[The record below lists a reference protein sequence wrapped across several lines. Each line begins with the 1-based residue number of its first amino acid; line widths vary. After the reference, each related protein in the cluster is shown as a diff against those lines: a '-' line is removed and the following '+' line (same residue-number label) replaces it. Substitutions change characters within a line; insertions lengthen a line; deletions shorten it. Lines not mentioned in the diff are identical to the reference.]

1 MEKHQCEL
9 SFAERVFLIVLDSV
23 GCGEAPDAADF
34 GDAGSNTL
42 RSIARSPF
50 FSAENMKK
58 LGLSRIDGMAY
69 LGEKPDA
76 VGAVARL
83 SELSKGKDTTTGHW
97 EIAGIVSQSPMPTYP
112 NGFPESVLTAF
123 ENATGRGVLCNR
135 PYSGTDVIRDFGEE
149 HLKTGKWIVYTSADS
164 VFQIAAHEEVVPLEE
179 LYEACRTARKIL
191 TGENSVGR
199 VIARPFVGTPGHF
212 TRTANRRDFSLEPP
226 TDTML
231 DYVKKAGLDTIA
243 VGKIRDIFAGKGVTR
258 AVLTHSNREGME
270 ATLALEKEDFHG
282 LCFVNLVDF
291 DMLYGHRND
300 VDGYARA
307 YAEFD
312 AWLPEFLS
320 GMREN
325 DVLMITA
332 DHGCDPATPSTD
344 HSREY
349 IPLVIAG
356 RKIRPVNLG
365 TLQGFSHIAA
375 TVCGLLGVAYGGAGI
390 NYASQIFPVED
401 K

>member
-42 RSIARSPF
+42 RSIAQSPF

-58 LGLSRIDGMAY
+58 LGLSCIEGMAY

-179 LYEACRTARKIL
+179 LYEA
-191 TGENSVGR
+191 
-199 VIARPFVGTPGHF
+199 
-212 TRTANRRDFSLEPP
+212 
-226 TDTML
+226 
-231 DYVKKAGLDTIA
+231 
-243 VGKIRDIFAGKGVTR
+243 
-258 AVLTHSNREGME
+258 
-270 ATLALEKEDFHG
+270 
-282 LCFVNLVDF
+282 
-291 DMLYGHRND
+291 
-300 VDGYARA
+300 
-307 YAEFD
+307 
-312 AWLPEFLS
+312 
-320 GMREN
+320 
-325 DVLMITA
+325 
-332 DHGCDPATPSTD
+332 
-344 HSREY
+344 
-349 IPLVIAG
+349 
-356 RKIRPVNLG
+356 
-365 TLQGFSHIAA
+365 
-375 TVCGLLGVAYGGAGI
+375 
-390 NYASQIFPVED
+390 
-401 K
+401 